1 MIEEKII
8 FMEKFKKLSDNLRE
22 LTEKMSNF
30 IKEQQEIVDKEVAKD
45 PTMVLKLMK
54 KGKYAKDEWF

>member
-1 MIEEKII
+1 M
-8 FMEKFKKLSDNLRE
+8 SDKLRE
-22 LTEKMSNF
+22 LAEEMSNF

-54 KGKYAKDEWF
+54 KGKYTKDEWF